1 MPYESIRK
9 PGDPKFVPSRA
20 GGLGGGIGSHAGHRM
35 AYDARILFRITVGF
49 SAAGRLSLG
58 RAFSLFPKAER
69 AFGTG
74 SPANPKLSG
83 WKPGCTTG
91 LRPGGEFYRLF
102 HSVNALVAVLSA
114 HADNEQREK
123 RFLKNTIAD
132 ISHQLKTPLAALNIY
147 NGLLQ
152 DEAVSPSEV
161 KEFADLSEQELDR
174 IETLVQN
181 LLKITRLD
189 AGSVVLEKKNE
200 NVAEMVQDIARQYHY
215 RAEQEQKKLVLSGSE
230 AVTLWCDRDWMQEA
244 VDNLVKN
251 ALDHTKSGDTIQVE
265 WNALPSMVQIKVR
278 DNGSGIH
285 PEDLYHIFKRFYRSR
300 FSQDTQGIGL
310 GLPLA
315 KAVVEAHHG
324 TIEVDSELG
333 KGTTFTLNF
342 PIPTKL

>member
-1 MPYESIRK
+1 
-9 PGDPKFVPSRA
+9 
-20 GGLGGGIGSHAGHRM
+20 
-35 AYDARILFRITVGF
+35 
-49 SAAGRLSLG
+49 
-58 RAFSLFPKAER
+58 
-69 AFGTG
+69 
-74 SPANPKLSG
+74 
-83 WKPGCTTG
+83 
-91 LRPGGEFYRLF
+91 
-102 HSVNALVAVLSA
+102 
-114 HADNEQREK
+114 
-123 RFLKNTIAD
+123 
-132 ISHQLKTPLAALNIY
+132 
-147 NGLLQ
+147 
-152 DEAVSPSEV
+152 
-161 KEFADLSEQELDR
+161 
-174 IETLVQN
+174 
-181 LLKITRLD
+181 
-189 AGSVVLEKKNE
+189 
-200 NVAEMVQDIARQYHY
+200 MVQDIARQYHY
-215 RAEQEQKKLVLSGSE
+215 RAKQEQKKLVLSGSA

-315 KAVVEAHHG
+315 KAIVEAHHG